1 MTSSTNNQLECCVV
15 GWDAVGGGL
24 QLRYFR
30 IPHIDV
36 VGPFMVRVKFVAFFF
51 SQTSSMSSMTAA
63 EEAQTLLSSVEIDEE
78 RFVGLL
84 TNLIDNVATLQN
96 NPSQVCCLREKRA
109 ESIV

>member
-1 MTSSTNNQLECCVV
+1 
-15 GWDAVGGGL
+15 
-24 QLRYFR
+24 
-30 IPHIDV
+30 
-36 VGPFMVRVKFVAFFF
+36 
-51 SQTSSMSSMTAA
+51 MSSMTAA

-109 ESIV
+109 ESMYPCDLEADILVHITMPSPWIQQTRSTH

>member
-1 MTSSTNNQLECCVV
+1 
-15 GWDAVGGGL
+15 
-24 QLRYFR
+24 
-30 IPHIDV
+30 
-36 VGPFMVRVKFVAFFF
+36 
-51 SQTSSMSSMTAA
+51 MSSMTAA

-109 ESIV
+109 ESSSSLCDLEADILVHKTMPSPWIQLTRSTH